1 MLRSKCAFLSVLT
14 ILIALA
20 PVVSGQGLPQAP
32 PRSVGMSQ
40 QRLDRIGM
48 LMQEHVDGGL
58 LAGAVALVARDGKVA
73 YLKSVGMQD
82 KERNAPMKPDTIFRI
97 ASMSKPI
104 TSVAVMVLYE
114 EGWFRLSDP
123 VSKYLPEFK
132 DMKVLVSGPAG
143 DGKEQ
148 LVPVKREITIRHLLT
163 HTAGLTYQWDPRVG
177 AKYAEAGITHGLL
190 QTDDVLAD
198 GIKKLA
204 QVPLVHQP
212 GEAFTY
218 SLSVDVLG
226 RLVEVISGMPFDEFL
241 RQRIFV
247 PLRMNDTGFYLP
259 NGKVSRLAAVYG
271 PDPEGN
277 LKRLGD
283 GILGEGAMRICVTY
297 PYEGPKRYC
306 SGGGGL
312 CSTISDYTRFCQML
326 LNGGELDGARLLSPT
341 TVQLMTADHVGELN
355 SDTGFGLGFGVTR
368 SLREAGE
375 LTSVG
380 AYRWGGF
387 WYTTFFIDP
396 AQKLIGVCLGQ
407 LHPSGK
413 ATLNDKF
420 EALAHQAIVTETGPR
435 LDSSSR

>member
-1 MLRSKCAFLSVLT
+1 MTKGTNLVLCVLS
-14 ILIALA
+14 ILIVLA
-20 PVVSGQGLPQAP
+20 PVVSGQGLPSAP
-32 PRSVGMSQ
+32 PRSVGLSQ
-40 QRLDRIGM
+40 QRLERIGM
-48 LMQEHVDGGL
+48 LMQEHVDNGL

-73 YLKSVGMQD
+73 YLKTVGMQD
-82 KERNAPMKPDTIFRI
+82 RERNVPMKPDAIFRI

-104 TSVAVMVLYE
+104 TSVAVMMLYE

-132 DMKVLVSGPAG
+132 DMKVLVSDAAGGKATEQVVPA
-143 DGKEQ
+143 
-148 LVPVKREITIRHLLT
+148 KREITIRNLLT
-163 HTAGLTYQWDPRVG
+163 HTSGLTYHWDPRVG
-177 AKYAEAGITHGLL
+177 TKYAEAGITHGLI
-190 QTDDVLAD
+190 QTEDTLAD

-204 QVPLVHQP
+204 QIPLVHQP

-226 RLVEVISGMPFDEFL
+226 RLVEVVSGMSFDEFL
-241 RQRIFV
+241 RTRIFE
-247 PLRMNDTGFYLP
+247 PLRMTDTSFYLP
-259 NGKVSRLAAVYG
+259 NGKVSRLAAIYG
-271 PDPEGN
+271 PDGSGA

-283 GILGEGAMRICVTY
+283 GILGEGAMQVCVTY
-297 PYEGPKRYC
+297 PHEGPKRYF

-312 CSTISDYTRFCQML
+312 CSTISDYTRFCQMM
-326 LNGGELDGARLLSPT
+326 LNGGELDGVRLLSRK
-341 TVQLMTADHVGELN
+341 TVELMTADHVGEL
-355 SDTGFGLGFGVTR
+355 SPGSGFGLGFGLTR

-396 AQKLIGVCLGQ
+396 AEKLLGVCMVQ
-407 LHPSGK
+407 LYPSGK

-420 EALAHQAIVTETGPR
+420 EVLAHQAIVN
-435 LDSSSR
+435 